1 MRSGVIF
8 RYATTPSTNMASTAT
23 NTVRGFFT
31 LNFGI
36 RFTPLFGRSAPKV
49 LRVFRQK
56 MCRLHRQAPGGF
68 FDTLY
73 KGKFS
78 MGDFFLQEGGFIIYE
93 SVTKKEGVRW
103 ERILRQKLD
112 LLI

>member
-1 MRSGVIF
+1 MRRKSSGF
-8 RYATTPSTNMASTAT
+8 SCKKCAAC
-23 NTVRGFFT
+23 RG
-31 LNFGI
+31 
-36 RFTPLFGRSAPKV
+36 
-49 LRVFRQK
+49 
-56 MCRLHRQAPGGF
+56 QAPGGF

-78 MGDFFLQEGGFIIYE
+78 MGDFFLQEGGCIIYE
-93 SVTKKEGVRW
+93 SVTKKEGVRR